1 VKRFSPLLLASAKYR
16 LGRRLASLYDPE
28 DVVSEVWLVAIPR
41 LPELSP
47 EAERFAP
54 VLLRFLATTLLYR
67 VNSLL
72 RKHVH
77 GKPTREQ
84 VHGVRQQGADDSSDT
99 VDRLPARATSA
110 LTRLIRKETR
120 NAVHEALERLD
131 PDSREILILRC
142 IEQLAYKDIEVL
154 TGKKER
160 SLTMSYHRALEKL
173 RTALPGSVFDELD

>member
-1 VKRFSPLLLASAKYR
+1 VKRFSPLLLASARYR
-16 LGRRLASLYDPE
+16 LGPRLAALYDP
-28 DVVSEVWLVAIPR
+28 DDLVSEVWLVAIRR

-47 EAERFAP
+47 QAERFTP
-54 VLLRFLATTLLYR
+54 VFLRFLATTLLNK

-72 RKHVH
+72 RKHVR
-77 GKPTREQ
+77 GKPAREHLRGPHQ
-84 VHGVRQQGADDSSDT
+84 DATDERSDS
-99 VDRLPARATSA
+99 VDKLPARATSA
-110 LTRLIRKETR
+110 LTRLIREERR

-160 SLTMSYHRALEKL
+160 SLSMSYHRALKKL
-173 RTALPGSVFDELD
+173 RDELPGSVFDELE